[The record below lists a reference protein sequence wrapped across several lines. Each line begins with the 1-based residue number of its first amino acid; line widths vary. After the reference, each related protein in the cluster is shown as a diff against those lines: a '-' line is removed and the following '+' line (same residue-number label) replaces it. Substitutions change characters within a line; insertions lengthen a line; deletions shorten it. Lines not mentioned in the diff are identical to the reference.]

1 MLIFCEKFD
10 FLKKILYNIYRKLR
24 EVIVIK
30 NILSYQ
36 PGTLFTGA
44 EIKAWVK
51 EQLENHTS
59 HERLAHYMTHF
70 SKMKDDRLYF
80 ISIEH
85 SYVSHWNKRQARPK
99 VYRAI

>member
-1 MLIFCEKFD
+1 
-10 FLKKILYNIYRKLR
+10 
-24 EVIVIK
+24 VIVIK

-36 PGTLFTGA
+36 SGTRFTGA

-59 HERLAHYMTHF
+59 HEHQAHYMTRF
-70 SKMKDDRLYF
+70 SNVKDDRLYF

-85 SYVSHWNKRQARPK
+85 PYVSPWTKKQVRPK
-99 VYRAI
+99 VYRAT